1 MCVSHIVWIFQA
13 TLITVSCTI
22 ECNSYFSDHVSGF
35 YMTGMVTA
43 AIEKEL
49 QSAVEVQKREPLH
62 LLEVIR
68 KKSLGGGD
76 N

>member
-1 MCVSHIVWIFQA
+1 
-13 TLITVSCTI
+13 
-22 ECNSYFSDHVSGF
+22 
-35 YMTGMVTA
+35 MTGMVTA